1 MYFLWISFQEA
12 FQYPKPGNAI
22 AHCRELGISQE
33 TRFDTLTPINL
44 IFLFLCRKGAI
55 SRLALFL
62 RMSRSLVGNNKDLD
76 ILLNLIRLKEE
87 QFNNNPISL
96 GKG

>member
-1 MYFLWISFQEA
+1 MDLCRRMGDFLQRT
-12 FQYPKPGNAI
+12 K
-22 AHCRELGISQE
+22 
-33 TRFDTLTPINL
+33 FDTLTPINL

-62 RMSRSLVGNNKDLD
+62 RMFKLFVGNNKDLD